1 MGSGQNRHIPIKV
14 GRRPDEFTLKP
25 SGDRTWRRL
34 ASAVCPAALA
44 GLARILQSEVAAPR
58 APARRQ
64 APAMVDGRARRSVG
78 GDAVHVGPVLNIAA
92 IFCIFSAIN
101 VIWTLI
107 IGAAGIFSLATMAV
121 VGMCGYA
128 AAAANV
134 YLGVP
139 WPLMIPIGAAV
150 GFLFGLLLA
159 LPSTRLDG
167 LYYALLTLGI
177 AEICR
182 VSIAQIKALAPTN
195 SSINNVGSFIPA
207 DWYLQRPGLLLG
219 FAASFLLLLAAL
231 LVFRLINSERLG
243 LLLQSA
249 REDEAFSEAIG
260 IDYRRARW
268 WVFVLASSALGTIGA
283 FYAMFYRSIS
293 LAVFSL
299 DQVLLL
305 FAMIVIGGLGRSEGA
320 VLGTAIVVLIDKGL
334 IGLGPL
340 RIILVTVIMIVV
352 ALTTRDGL
360 TGVKAQFRAFRNRKK
375 SERRAAQTEKGGE
388 VMPEEA
394 TEIADKQ
401 LVYRRLFDKRL
412 RDALKLTVTPEL
424 IAEHRAKPLGQHSD
438 ALDRLLNYFRREEM
452 PDKYA
457 ILRVGP
463 LKSCSYRVM
472 ALSGQGR
479 SSAAPGR
486 RQALSDAERS
496 LSRGVPAARQRSAC
510 ELKGRTPWRKRS
522 STAMPTRGRSRRA
535 TRSPSWFPPRAPGPS
550 RPGWCGWCMA
560 TKIRTGPGFVEQE
573 VECDIPASL
582 QVRRQFTQVG
592 SHAVVEDPGAA
603 GWRRRGISRSMPSCF
618 RPSRAAAGR
627 RSCRNGTSCPAR
639 VTGSASTPP
648 DASNSGSA
656 TGP

>member
-1 MGSGQNRHIPIKV
+1 MAGKPVISRVNV

-25 SGDRTWRRL
+25 TGERTWRRWRPPLTRRHWL
-34 ASAVCPAALA
+34 AWRGSYNPKSLQRERRLA
-44 GLARILQSEVAAPR
+44 DKRPLWWTLGLGGLLVATPFMSD
-58 APARRQ
+58 Q
-64 APAMVDGRARRSVG
+64 FV
-78 GDAVHVGPVLNIAA
+78 NIAA
-92 IFCIFSAIN
+92 IFCVFSAIN

-107 IGAAGIFSLATMAV
+107 VGAAGIFSLATMAV
-121 VGMCGYA
+121 VGICAYA

-139 WPLMIPIGAAV
+139 WLLMMPIGAAV

-182 VSIAQIKALAPTN
+182 VSITQIKALAPSN
-195 SSINNVGSFIPA
+195 SSINNVDSFIPA
-207 DWYLQRPGLLLG
+207 AWHLQRPGLLIG
-219 FAASFLLLLAAL
+219 FAAAFVLLLAAL

-299 DQVLLL
+299 DQLLLL

-340 RIILVTVIMIVV
+340 RIILVTAIMIVV

-375 SERRAAQTEKGGE
+375 SERRAARTEKGGE

-412 RDALKLTVTPEL
+412 RDGLKKSITPEL
-424 IAEHRAKPLGQHSD
+424 IAEHQAKPLGQHSD

-457 ILRVGP
+457 ILQVGP
-463 LKSCSYRVM
+463 MRSCSYRVM
-472 ALSGQGR
+472 ALSGHAGH
-479 SSAAPGR
+479 
-486 RQALSDAERS
+486 
-496 LSRGVPAARQRSAC
+496 
-510 ELKGRTPWRKRS
+510 
-522 STAMPTRGRSRRA
+522 
-535 TRSPSWFPPRAPGPS
+535 PPRLVDDKLYPTLNEAY
-550 RPGWCGWCMA
+550 
-560 TKIRTGPGFVEQE
+560 
-573 VECDIPASL
+573 
-582 QVRRQFTQVG
+582 
-592 SHAVVEDPGAA
+592 HAV
-603 GWRRRGISRSMPSCF
+603 F
-618 RPSRAAAGR
+618 LL
-627 RSCRNGTSCPAR
+627 R
-639 VTGSASTPP
+639 VNDLLAS
-648 DASNSGSA
+648 
-656 TGP
+656 

>member
-1 MGSGQNRHIPIKV
+1 MAGKPVISRVNV
-14 GRRPDEFTLKP
+14 GRRPGEFTLKP
-25 SGDRTWRRL
+25 TGERIWRRWRPPLTRRHWLAWRGSYNPKSLQRERRL
-34 ASAVCPAALA
+34 ADKRPLWWTL
-44 GLARILQSEVAAPR
+44 GLGGLLVATPFMSD
-58 APARRQ
+58 Q
-64 APAMVDGRARRSVG
+64 FV
-78 GDAVHVGPVLNIAA
+78 NIAA

-107 IGAAGIFSLATMAV
+107 VGAAGIFSLATMAV
-121 VGMCGYA
+121 VGICAYA

-139 WPLMIPIGAAV
+139 WLLMMPIGAAV

-182 VSIAQIKALAPTN
+182 VSITQIKALAPSN
-195 SSINNVGSFIPA
+195 SSINNVDSFIPA
-207 DWYLQRPGLLLG
+207 AWHLQRPGLLIG
-219 FAASFLLLLAAL
+219 FAAAFLLLLAAL

-299 DQVLLL
+299 DQLLLL

-340 RIILVTVIMIVV
+340 RIILVTAIMIVV

-375 SERRAAQTEKGGE
+375 SERRAARTEKGGE

-412 RDALKLTVTPEL
+412 RDGLKKSITPEL
-424 IAEHRAKPLGQHSD
+424 IAEHQAKPLGQHSD

-457 ILRVGP
+457 ILQVGP
-463 LKSCSYRVM
+463 MRSCSYRVM
-472 ALSGQGR
+472 ALSGHAGH
-479 SSAAPGR
+479 
-486 RQALSDAERS
+486 
-496 LSRGVPAARQRSAC
+496 
-510 ELKGRTPWRKRS
+510 
-522 STAMPTRGRSRRA
+522 
-535 TRSPSWFPPRAPGPS
+535 PPRLVDDKLYPTLNEAY
-550 RPGWCGWCMA
+550 
-560 TKIRTGPGFVEQE
+560 
-573 VECDIPASL
+573 
-582 QVRRQFTQVG
+582 
-592 SHAVVEDPGAA
+592 HAV
-603 GWRRRGISRSMPSCF
+603 F
-618 RPSRAAAGR
+618 LL
-627 RSCRNGTSCPAR
+627 R
-639 VTGSASTPP
+639 VNDLLAS
-648 DASNSGSA
+648 
-656 TGP
+656 

>member
-1 MGSGQNRHIPIKV
+1 MAGRPVISRIKV
-14 GRRPDEFTLKP
+14 GRRPDEFKLKP
-25 SGDRTWRRL
+25 SGDRTWRRWRPPFVRRHWL
-34 ASAVCPAALA
+34 AWRGSYNPKSLRRERRLA
-44 GLARILQSEVAAPR
+44 DKRPLWWTVGLGGLLVATPFMSD
-58 APARRQ
+58 Q
-64 APAMVDGRARRSVG
+64 FV
-78 GDAVHVGPVLNIAA
+78 NIAA

-107 IGAAGIFSLATMAV
+107 VGAAGIFSLATMAV
-121 VGMCGYA
+121 VGLCGYA

-182 VSIAQIKALAPTN
+182 VSIAQIKALAATN

-412 RDALKLTVTPEL
+412 RDALKLTVTPDL

-472 ALSGQGR
+472 ALSGKAGH
-479 SSAAPGR
+479 
-486 RQALSDAERS
+486 
-496 LSRGVPAARQRSAC
+496 
-510 ELKGRTPWRKRS
+510 
-522 STAMPTRGRSRRA
+522 
-535 TRSPSWFPPRAPGPS
+535 PPRLVDDKLYP
-550 RPGWCGWCMA
+550 
-560 TKIRTGPGFVEQE
+560 TLNETY
-573 VECDIPASL
+573 
-582 QVRRQFTQVG
+582 
-592 SHAVVEDPGAA
+592 HAV
-603 GWRRRGISRSMPSCF
+603 F
-618 RPSRAAAGR
+618 LL
-627 RSCRNGTSCPAR
+627 R
-639 VTGSASTPP
+639 VNDLLAS
-648 DASNSGSA
+648 
-656 TGP
+656 

>member
-1 MGSGQNRHIPIKV
+1 MADTPIIAV
-14 GRRPDEFTLKP
+14 RPLGRRPDQVTLKP
-25 SGDRTWRRL
+25 RGKQTWRRFRPPLTRRHWL
-34 ASAVCPAALA
+34 AWRGSYNPKSLRRERRLA
-44 GLARILQSEVAAPR
+44 DKRPLWWTLGL
-58 APARRQ
+58 
-64 APAMVDGRARRSVG
+64 G
-78 GDAVHVGPVLNIAA
+78 GLLIVTPLLSDQFITIAGV
-92 IFCIFSAIN
+92 FCIFAAIN

-107 IGAAGIFSLATMAV
+107 VGAAGIFSLATMAV
-121 VGMCGYA
+121 VGICAYA

-139 WPLMIPIGAAV
+139 WPLLMPVGAVV
-150 GFLFGLLLA
+150 GLLFGLVLA

-182 VSIAQIKALAPTN
+182 VSITQIKALAPSN
-195 SSINNVGSFIPA
+195 SSINNVDSFIPA
-207 DWYLQRPGLLLG
+207 AWHLQRPGLLIG
-219 FAASFLLLLAAL
+219 FAAAFLLLLAAL

-268 WVFVLASSALGTIGA
+268 WVFVLASSALGAIGA

-299 DQVLLL
+299 DQLLLL

-340 RIILVTVIMIVV
+340 RIILVTAIMIVV
-352 ALTTRDGL
+352 ALTARDGL
-360 TGVKAQFRAFRNRKK
+360 SGVRAQFRAFRNRKK
-375 SERRAAQTEKGGE
+375 SERRAARTEKGGE

-394 TEIADKQ
+394 TEIEDKQ
-401 LVYRRLFDKRL
+401 LIYRRLFDKRL
-412 RDALKLTVTPEL
+412 REALKPTVTPEL

-457 ILRVGP
+457 ILQIGP

-472 ALSGQGR
+472 ALSG
-479 SSAAPGR
+479 
-486 RQALSDAERS
+486 
-496 LSRGVPAARQRSAC
+496 
-510 ELKGRTPWRKRS
+510 
-522 STAMPTRGRSRRA
+522 RA
-535 TRSPSWFPPRAPGPS
+535 GQPPRLVDDKLYSTLNEAY
-550 RPGWCGWCMA
+550 
-560 TKIRTGPGFVEQE
+560 
-573 VECDIPASL
+573 
-582 QVRRQFTQVG
+582 
-592 SHAVVEDPGAA
+592 HAV
-603 GWRRRGISRSMPSCF
+603 F
-618 RPSRAAAGR
+618 LL
-627 RSCRNGTSCPAR
+627 R
-639 VTGSASTPP
+639 VNDLLAS
-648 DASNSGSA
+648 
-656 TGP
+656 

>member
-1 MGSGQNRHIPIKV
+1 MAGKPVISRVNV
-14 GRRPDEFTLKP
+14 GRRPNEFTLKP
-25 SGDRTWRRL
+25 TGERTWRRWRPPLTRRHWL
-34 ASAVCPAALA
+34 AWRGSYNPKSLQRERRLA
-44 GLARILQSEVAAPR
+44 DKRPLWWTLGLGGLLVATPFMSD
-58 APARRQ
+58 Q
-64 APAMVDGRARRSVG
+64 FV
-78 GDAVHVGPVLNIAA
+78 NIAA
-92 IFCIFSAIN
+92 IFCVFSAIN

-107 IGAAGIFSLATMAV
+107 VGAAGIFSLATMAV
-121 VGMCGYA
+121 VGICAYA

-139 WPLMIPIGAAV
+139 WPLMMPVGAMV

-182 VSIAQIKALAPTN
+182 VSITQIKALAPSN
-195 SSINNVGSFIPA
+195 SSINNVDSFIPA
-207 DWYLQRPGLLLG
+207 AWHLQRPGLLIG
-219 FAASFLLLLAAL
+219 FAAAFLLLLAAL

-260 IDYRRARW
+260 INYRRARW

-299 DQVLLL
+299 DQLLLL

-340 RIILVTVIMIVV
+340 RIILVTAIMIAV

-375 SERRAAQTEKGGE
+375 SERRAARTEKGGE

-412 RDALKLTVTPEL
+412 RDGLKKSITPEL
-424 IAEHRAKPLGQHSD
+424 IAEHQAKPLGQHSD

-457 ILRVGP
+457 ILQVGP
-463 LKSCSYRVM
+463 MRSCSYRVM
-472 ALSGQGR
+472 ALSGHAGH
-479 SSAAPGR
+479 
-486 RQALSDAERS
+486 
-496 LSRGVPAARQRSAC
+496 
-510 ELKGRTPWRKRS
+510 
-522 STAMPTRGRSRRA
+522 
-535 TRSPSWFPPRAPGPS
+535 PPRLVDDKLYPTLNEAY
-550 RPGWCGWCMA
+550 
-560 TKIRTGPGFVEQE
+560 
-573 VECDIPASL
+573 
-582 QVRRQFTQVG
+582 
-592 SHAVVEDPGAA
+592 HAV
-603 GWRRRGISRSMPSCF
+603 F
-618 RPSRAAAGR
+618 LL
-627 RSCRNGTSCPAR
+627 R
-639 VTGSASTPP
+639 VNDLLAS
-648 DASNSGSA
+648 
-656 TGP
+656 

>member
-1 MGSGQNRHIPIKV
+1 MDADTPPRQFFNVGQ
-14 GRRPDEFTLKP
+14 RPDQLTLKP
-25 SGDRTWRRL
+25 RGERPWRRL
-34 ASAVCPAALA
+34 RPPFTRRHWLA
-44 GLARILQSEVAAPR
+44 WRGVYNPKSLRRERRLIDKRPLWWTLGLGGLAVAAPFLSD
-58 APARRQ
+58 Q
-64 APAMVDGRARRSVG
+64 M
-78 GDAVHVGPVLNIAA
+78 LNIAA

-107 IGAAGIFSLATMAV
+107 VGAAGIFSLATMAV
-121 VGMCGYA
+121 VGLCGYA

-139 WPLMIPIGAAV
+139 WPLMMPLGAAV
-150 GFLFGLLLA
+150 GLLFGVFLA

-182 VSIAQIKALAPTN
+182 VSITQIKALAPSN
-195 SSINNVGSFIPA
+195 SSINNVDSFIPA
-207 DWYLQRPGLLLG
+207 GWYLQRPGLLIG
-219 FAASFLLLLAAL
+219 FAAAFLLLLAAL
-231 LVFRLINSERLG
+231 LVFRLVNSERLG

-268 WVFVLASSALGTIGA
+268 WVFVLASSALGAIGA

-299 DQVLLL
+299 DQLLLL

-320 VLGTAIVVLIDKGL
+320 VLGTAIVVMIDKGL

-340 RIILVTVIMIVV
+340 RIIIVTAVMIVV
-352 ALTTRDGL
+352 ALTARDGL
-360 TGVKAQFRAFRNRKK
+360 TGIKDQFRGFRNRKK
-375 SERRAAQTEKGGE
+375 SERRAARTEKGGE

-401 LVYRRLFDKRL
+401 LIYRRLFDKRL
-412 RDALKLTVTPEL
+412 REGLKQSITPDL

-463 LKSCSYRVM
+463 LTAASYRVIAM
-472 ALSGQGR
+472 SG
-479 SSAAPGR
+479 
-486 RQALSDAERS
+486 
-496 LSRGVPAARQRSAC
+496 
-510 ELKGRTPWRKRS
+510 
-522 STAMPTRGRSRRA
+522 RA
-535 TRSPSWFPPRAPGPS
+535 GHPPRVVDDKLYPTLNEAY
-550 RPGWCGWCMA
+550 
-560 TKIRTGPGFVEQE
+560 
-573 VECDIPASL
+573 
-582 QVRRQFTQVG
+582 
-592 SHAVVEDPGAA
+592 HAV
-603 GWRRRGISRSMPSCF
+603 F
-618 RPSRAAAGR
+618 LL
-627 RSCRNGTSCPAR
+627 R
-639 VTGSASTPP
+639 VNDLLAS
-648 DASNSGSA
+648 
-656 TGP
+656 

>member
-1 MGSGQNRHIPIKV
+1 MDSKPGIARLFNVGQ
-14 GRRPDEFTLKP
+14 RPQELTLKP
-25 SGDRTWRRL
+25 RGEAMWRRL
-34 ASAVCPAALA
+34 RPPFTRRHWLA
-44 GLARILQSEVAAPR
+44 WRGSYNPKSLRRERRLADKRPVWWTLGLGGLLVATPFLSD
-58 APARRQ
+58 Q
-64 APAMVDGRARRSVG
+64 MI
-78 GDAVHVGPVLNIAA
+78 NIAA
-92 IFCIFSAIN
+92 IFCIFAAIN

-107 IGAAGIFSLATMAV
+107 VGAAGIFSLATMAV
-121 VGMCGYA
+121 VGLCGYA

-139 WPLMIPIGAAV
+139 WPLMMPVGALV
-150 GFLFGLLLA
+150 GLVFGLFLA

-182 VSIAQIKALAPTN
+182 VSITQIKALAPTN
-195 SSINNVGSFIPA
+195 SSINNVDSFIPA
-207 DWYLQRPGLLLG
+207 DWHLQRPGLLVG
-219 FAASFLLLLAAL
+219 FGAAFLLLLAAL

-268 WVFVLASSALGTIGA
+268 WVFVLASSALGAIGA

-299 DQVLLL
+299 DQLLLL

-320 VLGTAIVVLIDKGL
+320 VLGTAIVVMIDKGL

-340 RIILVTVIMIVV
+340 RIIIVTAVMIVV
-352 ALTTRDGL
+352 ALTARDGL

-375 SERRAAQTEKGGE
+375 SERRAARTEKGGE

-394 TEIADKQ
+394 IEIADKQ
-401 LVYRRLFDKRL
+401 VIYRRLFDKRL
-412 RDALKLTVTPEL
+412 RDGLKKSITPEL

-463 LKSCSYRVM
+463 LTSCSYRVM
-472 ALSGQGR
+472 ALSG
-479 SSAAPGR
+479 
-486 RQALSDAERS
+486 
-496 LSRGVPAARQRSAC
+496 
-510 ELKGRTPWRKRS
+510 
-522 STAMPTRGRSRRA
+522 RA
-535 TRSPSWFPPRAPGPS
+535 GHPPRLVDDKLY
-550 RPGWCGWCMA
+550 A
-560 TKIRTGPGFVEQE
+560 TLNE
-573 VECDIPASL
+573 AY
-582 QVRRQFTQVG
+582 
-592 SHAVVEDPGAA
+592 HAV
-603 GWRRRGISRSMPSCF
+603 F
-618 RPSRAAAGR
+618 LL
-627 RSCRNGTSCPAR
+627 R
-639 VTGSASTPP
+639 VNDLLAS
-648 DASNSGSA
+648 
-656 TGP
+656 

>member
-1 MGSGQNRHIPIKV
+1 MAGTPVISRVNV
-14 GRRPDEFTLKP
+14 GRRPDQFTLKP
-25 SGDRTWRRL
+25 EGGHTWRRWRPPLMRRHWL
-34 ASAVCPAALA
+34 AWRGSYNPKSLRRERRLA
-44 GLARILQSEVAAPR
+44 DKRPLWWTLGLGGLLVATPFMSD
-58 APARRQ
+58 Q
-64 APAMVDGRARRSVG
+64 FV
-78 GDAVHVGPVLNIAA
+78 NIAA

-107 IGAAGIFSLATMAV
+107 VGAAGIFSLATMAV
-121 VGMCGYA
+121 VGLSGYA

-134 YLGVP
+134 YFGVP
-139 WPLMIPIGAAV
+139 WPLMIPIGAVV
-150 GFLFGLLLA
+150 GLLFGLLLA

-182 VSIAQIKALAPTN
+182 VAISQIKALAPSN
-195 SSINNVGSFIPA
+195 SSINNVDSFIPA
-207 DWYLQRPGLLLG
+207 GWYLQRPGLLIG
-219 FAASFLLLLAAL
+219 FVAAFVLLLAAL

-340 RIILVTVIMIVV
+340 RIILVTFIMIVV

-412 RDALKLTVTPEL
+412 RDGLKRTITPEL
-424 IAEHRAKPLGQHSD
+424 IAEHRTKPLGQHSD

-472 ALSGQGR
+472 ALSG
-479 SSAAPGR
+479 SPGH
-486 RQALSDAERS
+486 
-496 LSRGVPAARQRSAC
+496 
-510 ELKGRTPWRKRS
+510 
-522 STAMPTRGRSRRA
+522 
-535 TRSPSWFPPRAPGPS
+535 PPR
-550 RPGWCGWCMA
+550 
-560 TKIRTGPGFVEQE
+560 
-573 VECDIPASL
+573 
-582 QVRRQFTQVG
+582 QVDDKLYPTLNEAY
-592 SHAVVEDPGAA
+592 HAV
-603 GWRRRGISRSMPSCF
+603 F
-618 RPSRAAAGR
+618 LL
-627 RSCRNGTSCPAR
+627 R
-639 VTGSASTPP
+639 VNDLLAS
-648 DASNSGSA
+648 
-656 TGP
+656 

>member
-1 MGSGQNRHIPIKV
+1 MAGEPIIARETI
-14 GRRPDEFTLKP
+14 GRRPDEWTLKP
-25 SGDRTWRRL
+25 VGERPWRRFRPPLTRRHWLAWRGAYNPKSLRRERRL
-34 ASAVCPAALA
+34 ADKRPLWWTLGLGGLVLTTPFMSDQFITIA
-44 GLARILQSEVAAPR
+44 GV
-58 APARRQ
+58 
-64 APAMVDGRARRSVG
+64 
-78 GDAVHVGPVLNIAA
+78 
-92 IFCIFSAIN
+92 FCIFAAIN

-121 VGMCGYA
+121 VGVSAYA

-139 WPLMIPIGAAV
+139 WPLLMPVGAVIG
-150 GFLFGLLLA
+150 LIFGMLLA

-182 VSIAQIKALAPTN
+182 VSMAQIKALAPSN
-195 SSINNVGSFIPA
+195 SSINNVDSFIPA
-207 DWYLQRPGLLLG
+207 AWHLQRPGLLIG
-219 FAASFLLLLAAL
+219 FAAAFLLLLAAL

-268 WVFVLASSALGTIGA
+268 WVFVLASTALGAIGA

-299 DQVLLL
+299 DQLLLL

-340 RIILVTVIMIVV
+340 RIILVTAIMIGT
-352 ALTTRDGL
+352 ALTARDGL
-360 TGVKAQFRAFRNRKK
+360 TGVKVQFRAFRDRKK
-375 SERRAAQTEKGGE
+375 SERRAARTEKGGE

-394 TEIADKQ
+394 TEIHDKQ

-412 RDALKLTVTPEL
+412 RDALKKTVTPDV
-424 IAEHRAKPLGQHSD
+424 IAEHRDKPLGQHSD

-463 LKSCSYRVM
+463 LRSCSYRVM
-472 ALSGQGR
+472 ALSG
-479 SSAAPGR
+479 
-486 RQALSDAERS
+486 
-496 LSRGVPAARQRSAC
+496 
-510 ELKGRTPWRKRS
+510 
-522 STAMPTRGRSRRA
+522 RA
-535 TRSPSWFPPRAPGPS
+535 GQPPRQVDDKLY
-550 RPGWCGWCMA
+550 A
-560 TKIRTGPGFVEQE
+560 TLNE
-573 VECDIPASL
+573 AY
-582 QVRRQFTQVG
+582 
-592 SHAVVEDPGAA
+592 HAV
-603 GWRRRGISRSMPSCF
+603 F
-618 RPSRAAAGR
+618 LL
-627 RSCRNGTSCPAR
+627 R
-639 VTGSASTPP
+639 VNDLLAS
-648 DASNSGSA
+648 
-656 TGP
+656 

>member
-1 MGSGQNRHIPIKV
+1 MAGKPVVSHVKI

-25 SGDRTWRRL
+25 SGEQPWRRWRPPFTRRHWL
-34 ASAVCPAALA
+34 AWRGSYNPKSLRRERRLLDKRPVWWTLGLGGLLLATPFLSDQYINIMAV
-44 GLARILQSEVAAPR
+44 
-58 APARRQ
+58 
-64 APAMVDGRARRSVG
+64 
-78 GDAVHVGPVLNIAA
+78 
-92 IFCIFSAIN
+92 FCIFSAIN

-121 VGMCGYA
+121 VGLCAYA

-134 YLGVP
+134 YLGLP
-139 WPLMIPIGAAV
+139 WPLMMPAGALV
-150 GFLFGLLLA
+150 GLVFGLLLA

-182 VSIAQIKALAPTN
+182 VSISQIKALAPTN
-195 SSINNVGSFIPA
+195 SSINGVASFIPA
-207 DWYLQRPGLLLG
+207 EWHLQRPGLLVG
-219 FAASFLLLLAAL
+219 FAGAFLLLLCAL
-231 LVFRLINSERLG
+231 LVFRLINTERLG

-268 WVFVLASSALGTIGA
+268 WVFVLASSALGAIGA

-299 DQVLLL
+299 DQLLLL

-340 RIILVTVIMIVV
+340 RIILITAIMIVV
-352 ALTTRDGL
+352 ALTAHDGL
-360 TGVKAQFRAFRNRKK
+360 TGIRTQFRAFRKRKK
-375 SERRAAQTEKGGE
+375 SERRAARTEKGGE

-401 LVYRRLFDKRL
+401 SVYRRLFDKRL
-412 RDALKLTVTPEL
+412 RDVLKKSVSPEL

-463 LKSCSYRVM
+463 LRSCSYRVM
-472 ALSGQGR
+472 ALSGKAGH
-479 SSAAPGR
+479 
-486 RQALSDAERS
+486 
-496 LSRGVPAARQRSAC
+496 
-510 ELKGRTPWRKRS
+510 
-522 STAMPTRGRSRRA
+522 
-535 TRSPSWFPPRAPGPS
+535 PPRLVDDKLHPTLDEAY
-550 RPGWCGWCMA
+550 
-560 TKIRTGPGFVEQE
+560 
-573 VECDIPASL
+573 
-582 QVRRQFTQVG
+582 
-592 SHAVVEDPGAA
+592 HAV
-603 GWRRRGISRSMPSCF
+603 F
-618 RPSRAAAGR
+618 LL
-627 RSCRNGTSCPAR
+627 R
-639 VTGSASTPP
+639 VNDLLAS
-648 DASNSGSA
+648 
-656 TGP
+656 

>member
-1 MGSGQNRHIPIKV
+1 MAGKPVISRVNV

-25 SGDRTWRRL
+25 TGERTWRRWRPPFTRRHWL
-34 ASAVCPAALA
+34 AWRGSYNPKSLQRERRLA
-44 GLARILQSEVAAPR
+44 DKRPLWWTLGLGGLLVATPFLSD
-58 APARRQ
+58 Q
-64 APAMVDGRARRSVG
+64 FV
-78 GDAVHVGPVLNIAA
+78 NIAA

-107 IGAAGIFSLATMAV
+107 VGAAGIFSLATMAV
-121 VGMCGYA
+121 VGICAYV

-134 YLGVP
+134 YLGLP
-139 WPLMIPIGAAV
+139 WPLMMPIGAMV

-182 VSIAQIKALAPTN
+182 VSITQIKALAPSN
-195 SSINNVGSFIPA
+195 SSINNVDSFIPA
-207 DWYLQRPGLLLG
+207 AWHLQRPGLLIG

-249 REDEAFSEAIG
+249 REDEAFSEAVG

-299 DQVLLL
+299 DQLLLL

-340 RIILVTVIMIVV
+340 RIILVTAIMIVV

-375 SERRAAQTEKGGE
+375 SERRAARTEKGGE

-412 RDALKLTVTPEL
+412 RDALKKSITPEL
-424 IAEHRAKPLGQHSD
+424 IAEHQAKPLGQHSD

-457 ILRVGP
+457 ILQVGP

-472 ALSGQGR
+472 ALSGHAGH
-479 SSAAPGR
+479 
-486 RQALSDAERS
+486 
-496 LSRGVPAARQRSAC
+496 
-510 ELKGRTPWRKRS
+510 
-522 STAMPTRGRSRRA
+522 
-535 TRSPSWFPPRAPGPS
+535 PPRLVDDKLYPTLNEAY
-550 RPGWCGWCMA
+550 
-560 TKIRTGPGFVEQE
+560 
-573 VECDIPASL
+573 
-582 QVRRQFTQVG
+582 
-592 SHAVVEDPGAA
+592 HAV
-603 GWRRRGISRSMPSCF
+603 F
-618 RPSRAAAGR
+618 LL
-627 RSCRNGTSCPAR
+627 R
-639 VTGSASTPP
+639 VNDLLAS
-648 DASNSGSA
+648 
-656 TGP
+656 

>member
-1 MGSGQNRHIPIKV
+1 MAGKPVISRVNV

-25 SGDRTWRRL
+25 TGERTWRRWRPPLTRRHWL
-34 ASAVCPAALA
+34 AWRGSYNPKSLQRERRLA
-44 GLARILQSEVAAPR
+44 DKRPLWWTLGLGGLLVATPFLSD
-58 APARRQ
+58 Q
-64 APAMVDGRARRSVG
+64 FV
-78 GDAVHVGPVLNIAA
+78 NIAA
-92 IFCIFSAIN
+92 IFCVFSAIN

-107 IGAAGIFSLATMAV
+107 VGAAGIFSLATMAV
-121 VGMCGYA
+121 VGICAYA

-139 WPLMIPIGAAV
+139 WPLMMPVGAMV

-182 VSIAQIKALAPTN
+182 VSITQIKALAPSN
-195 SSINNVGSFIPA
+195 SSINNVDSFIPA
-207 DWYLQRPGLLLG
+207 AWHLQRPGLLIG
-219 FAASFLLLLAAL
+219 FAAAFLLLLAAL

-299 DQVLLL
+299 DQLLLL

-340 RIILVTVIMIVV
+340 RIILVTAIMIAV

-375 SERRAAQTEKGGE
+375 SERRAARTEKGGE

-412 RDALKLTVTPEL
+412 RDGLKKSITPEL
-424 IAEHRAKPLGQHSD
+424 IAEHQAKPLGQHSD

-457 ILRVGP
+457 ILQVGP
-463 LKSCSYRVM
+463 MRSCSYRVM
-472 ALSGQGR
+472 ALSGHAGH
-479 SSAAPGR
+479 
-486 RQALSDAERS
+486 
-496 LSRGVPAARQRSAC
+496 
-510 ELKGRTPWRKRS
+510 
-522 STAMPTRGRSRRA
+522 
-535 TRSPSWFPPRAPGPS
+535 PPRLVDDKLYPTLNEAY
-550 RPGWCGWCMA
+550 
-560 TKIRTGPGFVEQE
+560 
-573 VECDIPASL
+573 
-582 QVRRQFTQVG
+582 
-592 SHAVVEDPGAA
+592 HAV
-603 GWRRRGISRSMPSCF
+603 F
-618 RPSRAAAGR
+618 LL
-627 RSCRNGTSCPAR
+627 R
-639 VTGSASTPP
+639 VNDLLAS
-648 DASNSGSA
+648 
-656 TGP
+656 